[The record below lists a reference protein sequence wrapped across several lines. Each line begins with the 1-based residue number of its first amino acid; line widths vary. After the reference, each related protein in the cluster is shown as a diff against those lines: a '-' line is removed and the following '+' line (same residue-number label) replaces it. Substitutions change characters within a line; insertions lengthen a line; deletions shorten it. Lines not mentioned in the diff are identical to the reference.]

1 MNDIWGYKKGDNSW
15 KSTKVILH
23 QLIDI
28 ASKGGNYLLNIG
40 PKVDGTIP
48 EPSVERLQDIGKW
61 MAVNSES
68 IYGTHAS
75 PFPKLPWGR
84 CTQKHGKDLTTLYL
98 QVFDWPK
105 DGELLVPGL
114 ENEVKS
120 ARLLA
125 NGGELEFEKTP
136 SGVLIEVPEKALDP
150 NATVIKLEIV
160 GAPKVAKVFIQP
172 GEDGSIELPATMADF
187 PAPAKGA
194 SPRFR
199 DGETAKEIGFWDNPE
214 AAVSWEFTGAKP
226 GEYEVLAEV
235 SGIKDAKVVV
245 EFGGQKIAAPL
256 ANTKNYANYKVQ
268 NLGKIRIADDGNQTI
283 VVKPDPSDWSAF
295 NVLKVTIRPVAGQ

>member
-1 MNDIWGYKKGDNSW
+1 
-15 KSTKVILH
+15 
-23 QLIDI
+23 
-28 ASKGGNYLLNIG
+28 
-40 PKVDGTIP
+40 
-48 EPSVERLQDIGKW
+48 

-136 SGVLIEVPEKALDP
+136 SGVLIEVPDKALDP

-256 ANTKNYANYKVQ
+256 ANTKNYANYQIQ
-268 NLGKIRIADDGNQTI
+268 NLGKIRIANDGKQAI
-283 VVKPDPSDWSAF
+283 VVKPDPADWSAF
-295 NVLKVTIRPVAGQ
+295 NLRKVTIRPVAGQ